1 MLSRANTSPLIPSMF
16 LFATAALLSTAC
28 TDDRPNAAG
37 PSRAGSASLTGSAS
51 FDREREQDEDGGFL
65 SLVSFIGPGSG
76 RIRATR
82 VPHPTTPG
90 NFAVH
95 IEVRIRYAKPNT
107 PYTVQRAAEAFSPP
121 SAPPAGF
128 DVATLTD
135 GSCQRG
141 LAIAPWSTLV
151 PAAPAFST
159 FPDQAHGLPALI
171 FTTDGDGRGAADFV
185 FAIGNPLPLFDVTF
199 RVIENSPHPARRRG
213 RRFTNGRADSRVPG
227 SDRRSDMGPT

>member
-1 MLSRANTSPLIPSMF
+1 MPSMF
-16 LFATAALLSTAC
+16 LFATAALLPAAC
-28 TDDRPNAAG
+28 TNDRPNATG
-37 PSRAGSASLTGSAS
+37 PNNAGSVRLAGSAS
-51 FDREREQDEDGGFL
+51 FDREHDEDDGDFL
-65 SLVSFIGPGSG
+65 SLVSFIGPGHG

-95 IEVRIRYAKPNT
+95 IEVRIRHARPN
-107 PYTVQRAAEAFSPP
+107 PNYVVQRAAEAFSPP

-151 PAAPAFST
+151 PAAPAFNT

-171 FTTDGDGRGAADFV
+171 FTTDGDGSGVTDFV
-185 FAIGNPLPLFDVTF
+185 VALGNPLPLFDVTF
-199 RVIENSPHPARRRG
+199 RVMENSPAP
-213 RRFTNGRADSRVPG
+213 TSVLQSDCTVVPLL
-227 SDRRSDMGPT
+227 